1 KLVVAAALLALSVA
15 IAASPAPANQSS
27 CYKRLFSFGDSL
39 IDTGNYIVHFSATP
53 ERKAAMASSLF
64 LVGEIGANDYIQ
76 PLFQNKTL
84 EWVRPLVPRII
95 RSIAL
100 SIEALIELGAKTM
113 YVPGIFPM
121 GCTPLFLGIFPGD
134 DRDPATG
141 CLRWLNDLTLVHNH
155 MLKSQ
160 LDELRRNHPGVS
172 ITYVDYYEEMLS
184 LVTKP
189 VENGFAAET
198 VLDACYP
205 VFVPGRGVVRC
216 PDPSRYVSWDGV
228 HLTEAAYKIMAH
240 GMLDGPF
247 AMPPIMSTCN
257 RNC

>member
-1 KLVVAAALLALSVA
+1 MHGAMAAQRTDHAYYGHA
-15 IAASPAPANQSS
+15 
-27 CYKRLFSFGDSL
+27 
-39 IDTGNYIVHFSATP
+39 

-160 LDELRRNHPGVS
+160 LNELRSNHPGVS
-172 ITYVDYYEEMLS
+172 ITYVDYYEEILS

-189 VENGFAAET
+189 VENGFTAET

-205 VFVPGRGVVRC
+205 VFVPGREVVRC